1 MKKTIMILTVILSA
15 LLSYGVTVDEI
26 IEEMDR
32 NMVYN
37 NMKFEA
43 EMTIKEGSD
52 IRIMKMDIY
61 MKDEDNVL
69 IEINQSSTGHIN
81 RFMKKEGQMWLYIP
95 SAGRSIRIKG
105 HMLKEGFM
113 GSDFSYE
120 DMSENQRSDEL
131 YSLELIHSDT
141 LYVVD
146 MTAKS
151 KDAPYK
157 HVKAYIR
164 KDIFLP
170 VKEEIYSS
178 SGRLLKEFFI
188 DNYTEKQGR
197 YIPTEMRMY
206 DNLKQDSYT
215 KVKYTDVEMNAGISN
230 QYFTKTYF
238 ER

>member
-1 MKKTIMILTVILSA
+1 MKKILIIMIL
-15 LLSYGVTVDEI
+15 LLSYVLSSAITVDEI
-26 IEEMDR
+26 IEKMDR
-32 NMVYN
+32 NMVFE
-37 NMKFEA
+37 NMKFDA
-43 EMTIKEGSD
+43 EMTIKEDSD
-52 IRIMKMDIY
+52 IRTMKMDIY
-61 MKDEDNVL
+61 MKDENNVL

-120 DMSENQRSDEL
+120 DMSENQHSDEL
-131 YSLELIHSDT
+131 YSLDLTYSDT

-146 MTAKS
+146 MKAKS
-151 KDAPYK
+151 KEAPYK

-188 DNYTEKQGR
+188 EDYTEKQGR
-197 YIPTEMRMY
+197 YIPTEMRMH

-215 KVKYTDVEMNAGISN
+215 KIKYTDVEMNAGISN